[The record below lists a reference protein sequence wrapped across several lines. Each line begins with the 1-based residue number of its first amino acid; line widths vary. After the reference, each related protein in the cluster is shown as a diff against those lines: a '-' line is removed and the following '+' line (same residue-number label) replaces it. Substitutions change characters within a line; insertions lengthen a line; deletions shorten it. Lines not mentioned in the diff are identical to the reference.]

1 MEAELITLI
10 SLFGMI
16 ALCSGMLAI
25 IKSDRLCNIARITPL
40 VGEHSGNIPPVV
52 VVGEH
57 SANIPPVV
65 VGEHS
70 ANIPPAEN
78 PDVLE
83 NV

>member
-16 ALCSGMLAI
+16 ALCSGILAI

-40 VGEHSGNIPPVV
+40 VVVVVVGEHSGNIPPVV
-52 VVGEH
+52 GEH
-57 SANIPPVV
+57 SR
-65 VGEHS
+65 
-70 ANIPPAEN
+70 NIPPAEN

>member
-16 ALCSGMLAI
+16 VLCSGMLAI

-40 VGEHSGNIPPVV
+40 VVVGEHSRNIPPVV
-52 VVGEH
+52 GEHSRNIPPVVGEH
-57 SANIPPVV
+57 SRNV
-65 VGEHS
+65 
-70 ANIPPAEN
+70 PPAEN

>member
-40 VGEHSGNIPPVV
+40 VGEHSANIPPV

-57 SANIPPVV
+57 SANIPPV

>member
-40 VGEHSGNIPPVV
+40 VV

-57 SANIPPVV
+57 SRNIPPA
-65 VGEHS
+65 E
-70 ANIPPAEN
+70 NIRGTFPPAEN

>member
-16 ALCSGMLAI
+16 ALCSGILAI

-40 VGEHSGNIPPVV
+40 V

-57 SANIPPVV
+57 S
-65 VGEHS
+65 G
-70 ANIPPAEN
+70 NIPPAEN

>member
-16 ALCSGMLAI
+16 ALCSGILAI

-40 VGEHSGNIPPVV
+40 VVVVGEHSGNIPP
-52 VVGEH
+52 
-57 SANIPPVV
+57 A